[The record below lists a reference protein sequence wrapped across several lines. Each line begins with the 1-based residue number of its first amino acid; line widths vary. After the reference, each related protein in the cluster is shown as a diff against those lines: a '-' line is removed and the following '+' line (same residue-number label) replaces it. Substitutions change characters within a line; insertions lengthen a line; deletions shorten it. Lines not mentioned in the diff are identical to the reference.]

1 MTATGGYIVNIIS
14 LGRSDA
20 LLGFGIGS
28 WKKITDFDCLVLEV
42 DDNG

>member
-1 MTATGGYIVNIIS
+1 MTA

-20 LLGFGIGS
+20 LLGFGIGT

-42 DDNG
+42 NGMILNDGG